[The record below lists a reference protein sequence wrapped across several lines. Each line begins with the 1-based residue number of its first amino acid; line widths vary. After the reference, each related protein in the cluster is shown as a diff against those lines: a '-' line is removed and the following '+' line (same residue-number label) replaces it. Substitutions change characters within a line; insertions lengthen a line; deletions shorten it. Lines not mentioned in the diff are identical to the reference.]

1 MEDILKQKKI
11 EKKYKD
17 ILSYKDLIK
26 HVSDFDERLK
36 QIKEHTKTFDDE
48 LKTFKD
54 KDQKK
59 VRDF

>member
-1 MEDILKQKKI
+1 MDGVLKGKREKSL

-36 QIKEHTKTFDDE
+36 IIKEHAKDFDQE
-48 LKTFKD
+48 LKQHKD

-59 VRDF
+59 F